1 MADLADTIRTI
12 PLFSGLSREDIAKVL
27 GRLEEKFFAAGTTVL
42 SQGDQGDSFYL
53 IQSGAVQ
60 VVLEGGGGRREI
72 IAVLGPQEGFGE
84 MALLSGEPRSATI
97 IAVKDT
103 TVWRLSREAWNELI
117 ERYPTWLL
125 HFCATLSK
133 RLAHVEHQYSQGRDA
148 FNSLAEEFYSTRIP
162 DQQQFSRRASLLATI
177 DPQTAD
183 QLLQTEGAR
192 RFVADLEKSDFPLI
206 RSLEANRY
214 ELHVFFRDFLREKL
228 LKVEGRETEQQLH
241 SQIAAQYKALGDW
254 QQAIHHSLEAQEWR
268 KAAELL
274 KEHQEELLNGC
285 SPFVKNAV
293 ERFPP
298 DHFFIEPHLVHI
310 KARAL
315 AHLGDLAEAVRIYKE
330 VLSQR
335 GRGTL
340 IADAVARYQSMADTL
355 VQKREYAQALTCLRS
370 ALHLVEQET
379 GTMAGDMTELYRD
392 KVTQASS
399 FSGSVNF
406 WYRVSGTKSGTL
418 PIWSNLT
425 WLFSRSYQESSVSKW
440 IGGILGLAVWGYLWF
455 WTPDIGLDSNATK
468 LLGLLC
474 LTLIYWVFW
483 VFPDYGVA
491 LIFAL
496 GLILTKLANPEVVLG
511 GFASTTWFMT
521 LGVLGLGAAI
531 TSSGLFYRLSLQLV
545 RFFPLNYYWQIIA
558 LGLMGIVVMALIPQ
572 QSARTAIISQ
582 MLVNLSESLGYKNPS
597 KASTG
602 LFVASFLGLG
612 QLGFL
617 FLTGSTTSL
626 IAWGL
631 LPADVREQFTW
642 GYWFLAALPPTLVVV
657 VIVLA
662 STMVLYR
669 PESKAQVSYKMV
681 QNQLGVL
688 GALSQKEWITLGV
701 LCFTVAG
708 WLTISY
714 HGIDGAWIALISL
727 CVLINTG
734 VLGWGM
740 LKRGIDWELLIY
752 MGVTLSIPILLTQAR
767 IDEWMVGL
775 ASPVILPLLNYPALS
790 FVAITL
796 IAYAVKLVFTSFLTV
811 VTLTVALLPL
821 SVDMNMSPWIMAM
834 IILVA
839 SEVWFFVF
847 QIDWHTLAYSTTEG
861 KGFSY
866 PLMYR
871 INPIYAIAYIVA
883 LIVAIPYWRY
893 LGLIG

>member
-1 MADLADTIRTI
+1 MADLADTIRAN
-12 PLFSGLSREDIAKVL
+12 PLFSGLSREDIAKIL
-27 GRLEEKFFAAGTTVL
+27 GRLEERFFSAGTTIL
-42 SQGDQGDSFYL
+42 SQGDQGDSFYF

-60 VVLEGGGGRREI
+60 VVLEGAGGRRES
-72 IAVLGPQEGFGE
+72 IAVLGPQESFGE

-103 TVWRLSREAWNELI
+103 TVWRLTREAWTELI
-117 ERYPTWLL
+117 EKYPTWLL
-125 HFCATLSK
+125 HYAATLSK

-148 FNSLAEEFYSTRIP
+148 FNSLAEEFYSARSP
-162 DQQQFSRRASLLATI
+162 EQQQFSRRASLLTSI

-183 QLLQTEGAR
+183 HLLKTAGAG
-192 RFVADLEKSDFPLI
+192 RFVADLEKSEFPLI
-206 RSLEANRY
+206 RSLQGNRY
-214 ELHVFFRDFLREKL
+214 ELHAFFRDFLREKL
-228 LKVEGRETEQQLH
+228 LKAEGSETEQQLH
-241 SQIAAQYKALGDW
+241 AQIAAQYEALADW
-254 QQAIHHSLEAQEWR
+254 QQAIHHSLEAQLWS

-274 KEHQEELLNGC
+274 IKHQEELLNGS

-293 ERFPP
+293 ERLPP
-298 DHFFIEPHLVHI
+298 DHFFAEPHLAHI

-315 AHLGDLAEAVRIYKE
+315 AHLGDLGGAVRTYKE
-330 VLSQR
+330 VLSQKAP
-335 GRGTL
+335 GTL
-340 IADAVARYQSMADTL
+340 VAEAVARYQSMADTL
-355 VQKREYAQALTCLRS
+355 VQKREYTQALTCLRS
-370 ALHLVEQET
+370 ALNLVEQET
-379 GTMAGDMTELYRD
+379 ETMVGNRTELYRD
-392 KVTQASS
+392 KIAQPPSFVSAHSPAGRLWSS
-399 FSGSVNF
+399 L
-406 WYRVSGTKSGTL
+406 VSGL
-418 PIWSNLT
+418 
-425 WLFSRSYQESSVSKW
+425 SRSYQDSSVNRW
-440 IGGILGLAVWGYLWF
+440 LGGVLGLAVWGYLWF
-455 WTPDIGLDSNATK
+455 WTPDIGLDAGATK
-468 LLGLLC
+468 LLGLLS

-496 GLILTKLANPEVVLG
+496 GLILTQLGKAEVVLG

-558 LGLMGIVVMALIPQ
+558 LGFMGIVVMALIPQ

-642 GYWFLAALPPTLVVV
+642 GYWFLAALPPTLVVA
-657 VIVLA
+657 VIILA
-662 STMVLYR
+662 STMFLYR

-681 QNQLGVL
+681 QNQLDVL
-688 GALSQKEWITLGV
+688 GSLSRNEWITLGV
-701 LCFTVAG
+701 LCFTVLG
-708 WLTISY
+708 WLTVSY
-714 HGIDGAWIALISL
+714 HKIDGAWISLIAL

-740 LKRGIDWELLIY
+740 LKKGIDWELLIY
-752 MGVTLSIPILLTQAR
+752 MGATLSIPILLTQAK
-767 IDEWMVGL
+767 IDEWLVGL
-775 ASPVILPLLNYPALS
+775 ASPVIVPFLNNPAIS
-790 FVAITL
+790 FIIIAL
-796 IAYAVKLVFTSFLTV
+796 IAYSVKLVFTSFLTV

-821 SVDMNMSPWIMAM
+821 SVDLGISPWIMAT
-834 IILVA
+834 IILMG
-839 SEVWFFVF
+839 SEVWFFTF
-847 QIDWHTLAYSTTEG
+847 QVDWHTLAYSTTEG

-866 PLMYR
+866 PLMSR
-871 INPIYAIAYIVA
+871 INFFYALAYLVA
-883 LIVAIPYWRY
+883 LIAAIPYWRY
-893 LGLIG
+893 LGLMG

>member
-1 MADLADTIRTI
+1 MADLADTIRAN
-12 PLFSGLSREDIAKVL
+12 PLFSGLSREDIAKIL
-27 GRLEEKFFAAGTTVL
+27 GKLEERFFNAGTTII
-42 SQGDQGDSFYL
+42 SQGDQGDSFYF

-60 VVLEGGGGRREI
+60 VVLESGGGRRES
-72 IAVLGPQEGFGE
+72 IAVLGPQESFGE
-84 MALLSGEPRSATI
+84 MALFSGEPRSATI
-97 IAVKDT
+97 ITVKDT
-103 TVWRLSREAWNELI
+103 TVWRLTREAWNDLI
-117 ERYPTWLL
+117 EKYPTWLL

-148 FNSLAEEFYSTRIP
+148 FNSLAEEFYSSRSP
-162 DQQQFSRRASLLATI
+162 EQQQFSRRASLLTTL

-183 QLLQTEGAR
+183 QLLQTEEAR
-192 RFVADLEKSDFPLI
+192 RFVGDLEKSDFPLI
-206 RSLEANRY
+206 RSLEGNRY
-214 ELHVFFRDFLREKL
+214 ELHAFFRDFLREKL

-241 SQIAAQYKALGDW
+241 TQIGAQYEALGDW
-254 QQAIHHSLEAQEWR
+254 QQAIHHSLEAQDWPR
-268 KAAELL
+268 AARLL
-274 KEHQEELLNGC
+274 IEHQEELLNGS
-285 SPFVKNAV
+285 SPFLKNAV
-293 ERFPP
+293 ERIPP
-298 DHFFIEPHLVHI
+298 DHFFAEPHLAHI

-315 AHLGDLAEAVRIYKE
+315 AHLGDLGGAVRIYKE

-335 GRGTL
+335 SPGTL
-340 IADAVARYQSMADTL
+340 IAEAVARYQSMADTL

-379 GTMAGDMTELYRD
+379 GPMGDMTELYRD
-392 KVTQASS
+392 KVPQASPFPS
-399 FSGSVNF
+399 TISGKGS
-406 WYRVSGTKSGTL
+406 
-418 PIWSNLT
+418 IWSSLT
-425 WLFSRSYQESSVSKW
+425 SLFSRSYRDSSVSKW
-440 IGGILGLAVWGYLWF
+440 VGGVLGLGVWSYLWF
-455 WTPDIGLDSNATK
+455 WTPDIGLEPGATK
-468 LLGLLC
+468 LLGLLS

-496 GLILTKLANPEVVLG
+496 GLILTRLGRPEVVLG

-545 RFFPLNYYWQIIA
+545 RFFPLNYYWQIVA
-558 LGLMGIVVMALIPQ
+558 LGFMGMVVMALIPQ

-631 LPADVREQFTW
+631 LPPDVREQFTW

-657 VIVLA
+657 AIILC
-662 STMVLYR
+662 STMFLYR
-669 PESKAQVSYKMV
+669 PESKPQVSYKMV
-681 QNQLGVL
+681 QNQLEVL
-688 GALSQKEWITLGV
+688 GSLSQKEWITLGV
-701 LCFTVAG
+701 LCFTVVG
-708 WLTISY
+708 WLTVSY
-714 HGIDGAWIALISL
+714 HGIDGAWISLISL

-740 LKRGIDWELLIY
+740 LKKGIDWELLIY
-752 MGVTLSIPILLTQAR
+752 MGATLSIPILLTQAK
-767 IDEWMVGL
+767 IDEWLVSL
-775 ASPVILPLLNYPALS
+775 ASPVILPFLDRPALS
-790 FVAITL
+790 FVIIAL

-821 SVDMNMSPWIMAM
+821 SVDLGISPWIMAM
-834 IILVA
+834 IILVG
-839 SEVWFFVF
+839 SEVWFFTF
-847 QIDWHTLAYSTTEG
+847 QVDWHTLAYSTTEG

-871 INPIYAIAYIVA
+871 INPFYALAYIVA
-883 LIVAIPYWRY
+883 LVAAIPYWRY
-893 LGLIG
+893 LGLMG

>member
-1 MADLADTIRTI
+1 MADLADTIRAF
-12 PLFSGLSREDIAKVL
+12 PLFSGLSREDIAKIL
-27 GRLEEKFFAAGTTVL
+27 GRLEEKYFNAGTTVF
-42 SQGDQGDSFYL
+42 SQGDQGDSFYF
-53 IQSGAVQ
+53 IQSGTVQ
-60 VVLEGGGGRREI
+60 VVLESGGGRRES
-72 IAVLGPQEGFGE
+72 IAVLGPQDWFGE

-97 IAVKDT
+97 VAVKDT

-117 ERYPTWLL
+117 EKYPTWLL

-133 RLAHVEHQYSQGRDA
+133 RLAHVEQQYSQGRDA
-148 FNSLAEEFYSTRIP
+148 FNSLAEEFYSSRSP
-162 DQQQFSRRASLLATI
+162 NQQQFSRRASLLATI

-183 QLLQTEGAR
+183 QLLQTEGTR
-192 RFVADLEKSDFPLI
+192 IFVSDLEKSDFPLI

-214 ELHVFFRDFLREKL
+214 ELHGFFRDFLREKL
-228 LKVEGRETEQQLH
+228 LKIEGRETEQQLH
-241 SQIAAQYKALGDW
+241 AQIAAQYKALGDW

-268 KAAELL
+268 KATELL
-274 KEHQEELLNGC
+274 MEHQEELLNGS

-298 DHFFIEPHLVHI
+298 DHFFAEPHLVHI

-330 VLSQR
+330 ALSQK

-340 IADAVARYQSMADTL
+340 IADAVARYQSMADNL

-370 ALHLVEQET
+370 ALNLVEQEA

-392 KVTQASS
+392 KVAQASS
-399 FSGSVNF
+399 FSGTINF
-406 WYRVSGTKSGTL
+406 WYNVSSTKSGTL
-418 PIWSNLT
+418 PIWSNLAS
-425 WLFSRSYQESSVSKW
+425 LLSRSYKQPSVSRW
-440 IGGILGLAVWGYLWF
+440 VGGVLGLAVWSYLWF
-455 WTPDIGLDSNATK
+455 WTPDIGLDPGATK
-468 LLGLLC
+468 VLGLLC

-496 GLILTKLANPEVVLG
+496 GLILTHLASPEVVLG

-545 RFFPLNYYWQIIA
+545 RFFPLNYYWQIVA

-657 VIVLA
+657 IIVLA
-662 STMVLYR
+662 STMFLYR
-669 PESKAQVSYKMV
+669 PESQAQVSYKMV

-688 GALSQKEWITLGV
+688 GSLSQKEWITLGV
-701 LCFTVAG
+701 LCFTVTG

-740 LKRGIDWELLIY
+740 LKRGIDWELLLY
-752 MGVTLSIPILLTQAR
+752 MGVTLSIPILLTQAK
-767 IDEWMVGL
+767 IDEWLVGL
-775 ASPVILPLLNYPALS
+775 ASPVILPLLDHPALS
-790 FVAITL
+790 FIAITL

-821 SVDMNMSPWIMAM
+821 SVDMGISPWIMTM

-839 SEVWFFVF
+839 SEIWFFIF
-847 QIDWHTLAYSTTEG
+847 QVDWHTLAYSTTEG

-893 LGLIG
+893 LGLMG

>member
-12 PLFSGLSREDIAKVL
+12 PLFSGLPREDIAKIL
-27 GRLEEKFFAAGTTVL
+27 GRLEEKVFPAGTTVI

-60 VVLEGGGGRREI
+60 VVLESGGGRRES

-97 IAVKDT
+97 ITIKDT
-103 TVWRLSREAWNELI
+103 TLWRLSREAWNELI
-117 ERYPTWLL
+117 EKYPTWLL

-133 RLAHVEHQYSQGRDA
+133 RLAHVEQQYSQGRDA
-148 FNSLAEEFYSTRIP
+148 FNALAEEFYSSRSP
-162 DQQQFSRRASLLATI
+162 EQQQFSRRASLLTTI
-177 DPQTAD
+177 DPHTAD
-183 QLLQTEGAR
+183 QLLLTEGAG
-192 RFVADLEKSDFPLI
+192 RFVADLEKSQFPLI
-206 RSLEANRY
+206 RSLELNRY
-214 ELHVFFRDFLREKL
+214 ELHAFFRDFLREKL
-228 LKVEGRETEQQLH
+228 LKVEGRETKQQLH
-241 SQIAAQYKALGDW
+241 AQIAARYEALNDW
-254 QQAIHHSLEAQEWR
+254 QQAIHHSLEGQEWPR
-268 KAAELL
+268 AAELL
-274 KEHQEELLNGC
+274 IKHQEELLNGF

-293 ERFPP
+293 ERIPP
-298 DHFFIEPHLVHI
+298 DHFFAEPHLAHI
-310 KARAL
+310 KAKAL
-315 AHLGDLAEAVRIYKE
+315 AYLGDLEGAVRTYKE

-335 GRGTL
+335 SAGTL
-340 IADAVARYQSMADTL
+340 IAEAVARYQTMADSL
-355 VQKREYAQALTCLRS
+355 AQKKEYAQALTCLRS
-370 ALHLVEQET
+370 ALNLVEQET
-379 GTMAGDMTELYRD
+379 GTMAGDMIELYRE
-392 KVTQASS
+392 KVAQASVS
-399 FSGSVNF
+399 SRMSGTGSV
-406 WYRVSGTKSGTL
+406 
-418 PIWSNLT
+418 WSNLAS
-425 WLFSRSYQESSVSKW
+425 LFSRSHRDSSASRWV
-440 IGGILGLAVWGYLWF
+440 GGVLGLAVWSYLWF
-455 WTPDIGLDSNATK
+455 WTPDIGLEPGATK
-468 LLGLLC
+468 LLGLLS
-474 LTLIYWVFW
+474 LTLIYWIFW

-496 GLILTKLANPEVVLG
+496 GLILTRLASPEVVLG

-531 TSSGLFYRLSLQLV
+531 TSCGLFYRLSLQLV

-597 KASTG
+597 RASTG

-631 LPADVREQFTW
+631 LPLDVREQFTW

-657 VIVLA
+657 IIVLA
-662 STMVLYR
+662 STLFLYR

-681 QNQLGVL
+681 QNQLEVL
-688 GALSQKEWITLGV
+688 GSLSQKEWITLGV

-740 LKRGIDWELLIY
+740 LKKGIDWELLIY
-752 MGVTLSIPILLTQAR
+752 MGVTLSIPMLLTQAK
-767 IDEWMVGL
+767 IDEWLVGL
-775 ASPVILPLLNYPALS
+775 ASPVILPLLDRPALS
-790 FVAITL
+790 FIAIAL
-796 IAYAVKLVFTSFLTV
+796 IAYAVKLFFTSFLTV

-821 SVDMNMSPWIMAM
+821 SIDMGISPWIMAM
-834 IILVA
+834 IILMG
-839 SEVWFFVF
+839 SELWFFKF
-847 QIDWHTLAYSTTEG
+847 QVDWHTLAYSTTEG

-866 PLMYR
+866 PLMAR
-871 INPIYAIAYIVA
+871 INPVYALAYIVA
-883 LIVAIPYWRY
+883 LIAAIPYWRY
-893 LGLIG
+893 LGLMG

>member
-1 MADLADTIRTI
+1 MADLADTIRAY
-12 PLFSGLSREDIAKVL
+12 PLFSGLSREDIAKIL
-27 GRLEEKFFAAGTTVL
+27 GKLEERFFSAGTTIF
-42 SQGDQGDSFYL
+42 SQGDKGDSFYF

-60 VVLEGGGGRREI
+60 VVLEGVGGRKESL
-72 IAVLGPQEGFGE
+72 AVLGPQDWFGE

-97 IAVKDT
+97 IAIKDT

-117 ERYPTWLL
+117 EKYPTWLL

-133 RLAHVEHQYSQGRDA
+133 RLARVEHQYSQGRDA
-148 FNSLAEEFYSTRIP
+148 FNSLAEEFYSSRSAE
-162 DQQQFSRRASLLATI
+162 QQQFSRRASLLNTI

-183 QLLQTEGAR
+183 LLLQTEGAG
-192 RFVADLEKSDFPLI
+192 RFVADLEKSEFPLI
-206 RSLEANRY
+206 RSLQGNRY
-214 ELHVFFRDFLREKL
+214 ELHAFFKDFLREKL
-228 LKVEGRETEQQLH
+228 LKVEGSETEQQLH
-241 SQIAAQYKALGDW
+241 AKIAAQYEALGDW
-254 QQAIHHSLEAQEWR
+254 QQAIHHSLEAQQWPR
-268 KAAELL
+268 AAELL
-274 KEHQEELLNGC
+274 IKHREELLNGS

-293 ERFPP
+293 ERIPP
-298 DHFFIEPHLVHI
+298 DHFFAEPHLAHI

-315 AHLGDLAEAVRIYKE
+315 AYLGDLGGAVRTYKE

-335 GRGTL
+335 AAGTL
-340 IADAVARYQSMADTL
+340 VAEAVARYQSMANTL
-355 VQKREYAQALTCLRS
+355 VQKREYTQALTCLRS
-370 ALHLVEQET
+370 ALNLVEQET
-379 GTMAGDMTELYRD
+379 ETMVGNRMELYRD
-392 KVTQASS
+392 KMAQPPSFASAHS
-399 FSGSVNF
+399 PTGRF
-406 WYRVSGTKSGTL
+406 
-418 PIWSNLT
+418 WSNLVSG
-425 WLFSRSYQESSVSKW
+425 LSRSYKDSSVSRW
-440 IGGILGLAVWGYLWF
+440 VGGVLGLVVWGYLWF
-455 WTPDIGLDSNATK
+455 STPDIGLDPGATK
-468 LLGLLC
+468 LLGLLS

-496 GLILTKLANPEVVLG
+496 GLILTQLGKAEVVLG

-558 LGLMGIVVMALIPQ
+558 LGFMGIVVMALIPQ

-602 LFVASFLGLG
+602 LFVGSFLGLG

-662 STMVLYR
+662 STMFLYR

-681 QNQLGVL
+681 QNQLDVL
-688 GALSQKEWITLGV
+688 GPLSRNEWVTLGV
-701 LCFTVAG
+701 LCFTVLG
-708 WLTISY
+708 WLTVSY
-714 HGIDGAWIALISL
+714 HGIDGAWISLISL

-740 LKRGIDWELLIY
+740 LKKGIDWELLIY
-752 MGVTLSIPILLTQAR
+752 MGATLSIPILLTQAK
-767 IDEWMVGL
+767 IDEWLVGL
-775 ASPVILPLLNYPALS
+775 ASPVIVPFLDNPALS
-790 FVAITL
+790 FIIIAL
-796 IAYAVKLVFTSFLTV
+796 IAYSVKLVFTSFLTV

-821 SVDMNMSPWIMAM
+821 SVDMGISPWIMAM
-834 IILVA
+834 IILMG
-839 SEVWFFVF
+839 SEVWFFTF
-847 QIDWHTLAYSTTEG
+847 QVDWHTLAYSTTEG

-866 PLMYR
+866 PLMSR
-871 INPIYAIAYIVA
+871 INFFYALAYLIA
-883 LIVAIPYWRY
+883 LIAAIPYWRY
-893 LGLIG
+893 LGLMG

>member
-1 MADLADTIRTI
+1 MADLADTIRNN
-12 PLFSGLSREDIAKVL
+12 PLFSGLSREDIAKIL
-27 GRLEEKFFAAGTTVL
+27 GRLEERSFHAGTTIV
-42 SQGDQGDSFYL
+42 SQGDQGDSFYI

-60 VVLEGGGGRREI
+60 VVLESGGGRKES

-97 IAVKDT
+97 IAVKDS

-117 ERYPTWLL
+117 EKYPTWLL

-133 RLAHVEHQYSQGRDA
+133 RLARVEQQYSQGRDA
-148 FNSLAEEFYSTRIP
+148 FNSLAEEFYSSRSAE
-162 DQQQFSRRASLLATI
+162 QQQFSRRTSLLTTI

-192 RFVADLEKSDFPLI
+192 RFVADLENSDFPLI
-206 RSLEANRY
+206 RALESNRY
-214 ELHVFFRDFLREKL
+214 ELHTFFRDFLKEKL
-228 LKVEGRETEQQLH
+228 LQVEGRETEQQLH
-241 SQIAAQYKALGDW
+241 AQIATQYEALGEW
-254 QQAIHHSLEAQEWR
+254 QQAIHHSLEGQEWPR
-268 KAAELL
+268 ATQLL
-274 KEHQEELLNGC
+274 IKYQEELLNGS

-293 ERFPP
+293 EAIPP
-298 DHFFIEPHLVHI
+298 DHFFAEPHLAHI

-315 AHLGDLAEAVRIYKE
+315 AHLGDLGGAIRVYKE
-330 VLSQR
+330 VLSR
-335 GRGTL
+335 RDAGTP
-340 IADAVARYQSMADTL
+340 IADAVARYRSMADNL
-355 VQKREYAQALTCLRS
+355 VQRGEYAQALTLLRG
-370 ALHLVEQET
+370 ALNLVEQET
-379 GTMAGDMTELYRD
+379 GTMAGDMTEIHRD
-392 KVTQASS
+392 KAAQASP
-399 FSGSVNF
+399 FPGAM
-406 WYRVSGTKSGTL
+406 SGTGS
-418 PIWSNLT
+418 IWSNLASR
-425 WLFSRSYQESSVSKW
+425 FSRSYKDSSVSRW
-440 IGGILGLAVWGYLWF
+440 VGGVLGLAVWSYLWF
-455 WTPDIGLDSNATK
+455 WTPDIGLEPGATK
-468 LLGLLC
+468 LLGLLS

-496 GLILTKLANPEVVLG
+496 GLILTRLANPEVVLG

-545 RFFPLNYYWQIIA
+545 RFFPLNYYWQIVA

-642 GYWFLAALPPTLVVV
+642 GYWFLAALPPTLVVA

-662 STMVLYR
+662 STLFLYR

-681 QNQLGVL
+681 QNQLEVL
-688 GALSQKEWITLGV
+688 GSLSQKEWITLGV
-701 LCFTVAG
+701 LCFTVGG

-714 HGIDGAWIALISL
+714 HGIDGAWIALIAL

-740 LKRGIDWELLIY
+740 LKKGIDWELLIY
-752 MGVTLSIPILLTQAR
+752 MGATLSIPILLTQAK
-767 IDEWMVGL
+767 IDEWLVGL
-775 ASPVILPLLNYPALS
+775 ASPVILPLLDRPALS
-790 FVAITL
+790 FVVIAL

-821 SVDMNMSPWIMAM
+821 SIDMGISPWIMAM
-834 IILVA
+834 IILVG
-839 SEVWFFVF
+839 SEVWFFTF
-847 QIDWHTLAYSTTEG
+847 QVDWHTLAYSTTEG

-866 PLMYR
+866 PLMSR
-871 INPIYAIAYIVA
+871 INFFYALAYLVA
-883 LIVAIPYWRY
+883 LIAAIPYWRY
-893 LGLIG
+893 LGLMG

>member
-27 GRLEEKFFAAGTTVL
+27 GKLEEKVFNAGTTIV
-42 SQGDQGDSFYL
+42 SQGDQGDSFYI

-60 VVLEGGGGRREI
+60 VVLEGGGGRRES
-72 IAVLGPQEGFGE
+72 IAVLGPQDSFGE

-97 IAVKDT
+97 ITVKDT
-103 TVWRLSREAWNELI
+103 TVWRLPREAWNELI
-117 ERYPTWLL
+117 EKYPTWLL

-133 RLAHVEHQYSQGRDA
+133 RLSHVEQQYSQGRDA
-148 FNSLAEEFYSTRIP
+148 FNSLAEEFYGSRSP
-162 DQQQFSRRASLLATI
+162 EQQQFSRRASLLTTI
-177 DPQTAD
+177 DPHTAD
-183 QLLQTEGAR
+183 RLLQTEGAA
-192 RFVADLEKSDFPLI
+192 RFVADLEQSEFPLI
-206 RSLEANRY
+206 RSLETNRY
-214 ELHVFFRDFLREKL
+214 ELHAFFRDFLREKL
-228 LKVEGRETEQQLH
+228 LQVEGRETEQQLH
-241 SQIAAQYKALGDW
+241 AQIAAQYEALGDW
-254 QQAIHHSLEAQEWR
+254 KQTIHHSLEAQKWSR
-268 KAAELL
+268 AAQLL
-274 KEHQEELLNGC
+274 IKHQEELLNGS

-293 ERFPP
+293 ERIPP
-298 DHFFIEPHLVHI
+298 DQFFAEPHLTHI
-310 KARAL
+310 RASAL
-315 AHLGDLAEAVRIYKE
+315 AHLGDMGGAVRVYKE
-330 VLSQR
+330 ALSQR
-335 GRGTL
+335 GAGTL
-340 IADAVARYQSMADTL
+340 IAEAVARYQSMADTL
-355 VQKREYAQALTCLRS
+355 VEKREYAQALTFLRS
-370 ALHLVEQET
+370 ALTLVEQDT
-379 GTMAGDMTELYRD
+379 GTMAGDRTELYRD
-392 KVTQASS
+392 RAKATQASS
-399 FSGSVNF
+399 FPSTISG
-406 WYRVSGTKSGTL
+406 RAPL
-418 PIWSNLT
+418 WSNIT
-425 WLFSRSYQESSVSKW
+425 SIVSRSYKNSPVSRW
-440 IGGILGLAVWGYLWF
+440 AGGVLGLAVWSYLWF
-455 WTPDIGLDSNATK
+455 WTPDIGLEPGATK
-468 LLGLLC
+468 LLGLLS

-496 GLILTKLANPEVVLG
+496 GLILSRLGTPEVVLG

-531 TSSGLFYRLSLQLV
+531 TGSGLFYRLSLQLV

-597 KASTG
+597 RASTG
-602 LFVASFLGLG
+602 LFAASFLGLG

-657 VIVLA
+657 IIILTG
-662 STMVLYR
+662 TMFLYR
-669 PESKAQVSYKMV
+669 PESKPQVSYKMV
-681 QNQLGVL
+681 QNQLDVL
-688 GALSQKEWITLGV
+688 GSLSRNEWITLGV
-701 LCFTVAG
+701 LCFTVVG

-734 VLGWGM
+734 ILGWGM
-740 LKRGIDWELLIY
+740 LKKGIDWELLIY
-752 MGVTLSIPILLTQAR
+752 MGATLSIPILLSQAK
-767 IDEWMVGL
+767 IDEWLVGL
-775 ASPVILPLLNYPALS
+775 ASPVILPFLDRPVLS
-790 FVAITL
+790 FIAIAL

-821 SVDMNMSPWIMAM
+821 SIDMGISPWIMAM
-834 IILVA
+834 IILMA
-839 SEVWFFVF
+839 SEVWFFTF
-847 QIDWHTLAYSTTEG
+847 QVDWHTLAYSTTEG

-866 PLMYR
+866 PLMSR
-871 INPIYAIAYIVA
+871 INYFYALAYLVA

-893 LGLIG
+893 LGLMG

>member
-1 MADLADTIRTI
+1 MADLADTIRAN
-12 PLFSGLSREDIAKVL
+12 PLFSGLSREDIAKIL
-27 GRLEEKFFAAGTTVL
+27 GRLEERFFSAGTTII

-60 VVLEGGGGRREI
+60 VVLEGGGGRRES

-97 IAVKDT
+97 ITVKDT
-103 TVWRLSREAWNELI
+103 TVWRLTREAWNELI
-117 ERYPTWLL
+117 EKYPTWLL
-125 HFCATLSK
+125 HYAATLSK
-133 RLAHVEHQYSQGRDA
+133 RLAHVEQQYSQGRDA
-148 FNSLAEEFYSTRIP
+148 FNSLAEEFYSSRSP
-162 DQQQFSRRASLLATI
+162 EHQQFSRRASLLTTI

-183 QLLQTEGAR
+183 QLLQTEEAG
-192 RFVADLEKSDFPLI
+192 RFVADLEKSEFPLI
-206 RSLEANRY
+206 RSLEGNRY
-214 ELHVFFRDFLREKL
+214 ELHAFFRDFLREKL
-228 LKVEGRETEQQLH
+228 LKVEGRETEKQLH
-241 SQIAAQYKALGDW
+241 TQIAAQYEALGDW
-254 QQAIHHSLEAQEWR
+254 QQTIHHSLEAQEWL
-268 KAAELL
+268 KAAQLL
-274 KEHQEELLNGC
+274 IEHQEELLNGS

-293 ERFPP
+293 ERIPP
-298 DHFFIEPHLVHI
+298 DHFFAEPHLAHI

-315 AHLGDLAEAVRIYKE
+315 AHLGDLGGAVRIYKE

-335 GRGTL
+335 SPGTL

-370 ALHLVEQET
+370 ALNLVEQES
-379 GTMAGDMTELYRD
+379 GTMGDMTELYRD
-392 KVTQASS
+392 KVAQASP
-399 FSGSVNF
+399 FSSTM
-406 WYRVSGTKSGTL
+406 SGTGS
-418 PIWSNLT
+418 IWSNLAS
-425 WLFSRSYQESSVSKW
+425 LFSRSYKDSSLSRWV
-440 IGGILGLAVWGYLWF
+440 GGVLGLAVWSYLWF
-455 WTPDIGLDSNATK
+455 WTPDIGLDPGATK
-468 LLGLLC
+468 LLGLLS

-496 GLILTKLANPEVVLG
+496 GLILTRLGRPEVVLG

-521 LGVLGLGAAI
+521 LGVLALGAAI

-545 RFFPLNYYWQIIA
+545 RFFPLNYYWQIVA

-642 GYWFLAALPPTLVVV
+642 GYWFLAALPPTVVV
-657 VIVLA
+657 VIIVLA
-662 STMVLYR
+662 STMFLYR
-669 PESKAQVSYKMV
+669 PESKPQVSYKMV
-681 QNQLGVL
+681 QNQLEVL
-688 GALSQKEWITLGV
+688 GSLSQKEWITLGV
-701 LCFTVAG
+701 LCFTVGG

-714 HGIDGAWIALISL
+714 HGIDGAWISLIAL

-752 MGVTLSIPILLTQAR
+752 MGATLSIPILLSQAK
-767 IDEWMVGL
+767 IDEWLVGL
-775 ASPVILPLLNYPALS
+775 ASPVILPLLDHPALS
-790 FVAITL
+790 FIAIAL

-821 SVDMNMSPWIMAM
+821 SIDMGISPWIMAM
-834 IILVA
+834 IILVG
-839 SEVWFFVF
+839 SEVWFFTF
-847 QIDWHTLAYSTTEG
+847 QVDWHTLAYSTTEG

-866 PLMYR
+866 PLMSR
-871 INPIYAIAYIVA
+871 INFFYALAYIVA
-883 LIVAIPYWRY
+883 LIAAIPYWRY
-893 LGLIG
+893 LGLMG

>member
-1 MADLADTIRTI
+1 MADLADTIRAN
-12 PLFSGLSREDIAKVL
+12 PLFSGLSREDIAKIL
-27 GRLEEKFFAAGTTVL
+27 GKLEERFFNAGTTII
-42 SQGDQGDSFYL
+42 SQGDQGDSFYF

-60 VVLEGGGGRREI
+60 VVLESGGGRRES
-72 IAVLGPQEGFGE
+72 IAVLGPQESFGE
-84 MALLSGEPRSATI
+84 MALFSGEPRSATI
-97 IAVKDT
+97 ITVKDT
-103 TVWRLSREAWNELI
+103 TVWRLTREAWNDLI
-117 ERYPTWLL
+117 EKYPTWLL

-148 FNSLAEEFYSTRIP
+148 FNSLAEEFYSSRSP
-162 DQQQFSRRASLLATI
+162 EQQQFSRRVSLLTTL

-183 QLLQTEGAR
+183 QLLQTEEAR
-192 RFVADLEKSDFPLI
+192 RFVGDLEKSDFPLI
-206 RSLEANRY
+206 RSLEGNRY
-214 ELHVFFRDFLREKL
+214 ELHAFFRDFLREKL

-241 SQIAAQYKALGDW
+241 TQIGAQYEALGDW
-254 QQAIHHSLEAQEWR
+254 QQAIHHSLEAQDWPR
-268 KAAELL
+268 AARLL
-274 KEHQEELLNGC
+274 IEHQEELLNGS
-285 SPFVKNAV
+285 SPFLKNAV
-293 ERFPP
+293 ERIPP
-298 DHFFIEPHLVHI
+298 DHFFAEPHLAHI

-315 AHLGDLAEAVRIYKE
+315 AHLGDLGGAVRIYKE

-335 GRGTL
+335 SPGTL
-340 IADAVARYQSMADTL
+340 IAEAVARYQSMADTL

-379 GTMAGDMTELYRD
+379 GPMGDMTELYRD
-392 KVTQASS
+392 KVPQASPFPS
-399 FSGSVNF
+399 TISGKGS
-406 WYRVSGTKSGTL
+406 
-418 PIWSNLT
+418 IWSSLAS
-425 WLFSRSYQESSVSKW
+425 LFSRSYRDSSVSKW
-440 IGGILGLAVWGYLWF
+440 VGGVLGLGVWSYLWF
-455 WTPDIGLDSNATK
+455 WTPDIGLEPGATK
-468 LLGLLC
+468 LLGLLS

-496 GLILTKLANPEVVLG
+496 GLILTRLGRPEVVLG

-545 RFFPLNYYWQIIA
+545 RFFPLNYYWQIVA
-558 LGLMGIVVMALIPQ
+558 LGFMGMVVMALIPQ

-631 LPADVREQFTW
+631 LPPDVREQFTW

-657 VIVLA
+657 AIILC
-662 STMVLYR
+662 STMFLYR
-669 PESKAQVSYKMV
+669 PESKPQVSYKMV
-681 QNQLGVL
+681 QNQLEVL
-688 GALSQKEWITLGV
+688 GSLSQKEWITLGV
-701 LCFTVAG
+701 LCFTVVG
-708 WLTISY
+708 WLTVSY
-714 HGIDGAWIALISL
+714 HGIDGAWISLISL

-740 LKRGIDWELLIY
+740 LKKGIDWELLIY
-752 MGVTLSIPILLTQAR
+752 MGATLSIPILLTQAK
-767 IDEWMVGL
+767 IDEWLVSL
-775 ASPVILPLLNYPALS
+775 ASPVILPFLDRPALS
-790 FVAITL
+790 FVIIAL

-821 SVDMNMSPWIMAM
+821 SVDLGISPWIMAM
-834 IILVA
+834 IILVG
-839 SEVWFFVF
+839 SEVWFFTF
-847 QIDWHTLAYSTTEG
+847 QVDWHTLAYSTTEG

-871 INPIYAIAYIVA
+871 INPFYALAYIVA
-883 LIVAIPYWRY
+883 LIAAIPYWRY
-893 LGLIG
+893 LGLMG

>member
-1 MADLADTIRTI
+1 MADLADTIRAN
-12 PLFSGLSREDIAKVL
+12 PLFSGLSREDIAKIL
-27 GRLEEKFFAAGTTVL
+27 GKLEERFFNAGTTII
-42 SQGDQGDSFYL
+42 SQGDQGDSFYF

-60 VVLEGGGGRREI
+60 VVLESGGGRRES
-72 IAVLGPQEGFGE
+72 IAVLGPQESFGE
-84 MALLSGEPRSATI
+84 MALFSGEPRSATI
-97 IAVKDT
+97 ITVKDT
-103 TVWRLSREAWNELI
+103 TVWRLTREAWNDLI
-117 ERYPTWLL
+117 EKYPTWLL

-148 FNSLAEEFYSTRIP
+148 FNSLAEEFYSSRSP
-162 DQQQFSRRASLLATI
+162 EQQQFSRRVSLLTTL

-183 QLLQTEGAR
+183 QLLQTEEAR
-192 RFVADLEKSDFPLI
+192 RFVGDLEKSDFPLI
-206 RSLEANRY
+206 RSLEGNRY
-214 ELHVFFRDFLREKL
+214 ELHAFFRDFLREKL

-241 SQIAAQYKALGDW
+241 TQIGAQYEALGDW
-254 QQAIHHSLEAQEWR
+254 QQAIHHSLEAQDWPR
-268 KAAELL
+268 AARLL
-274 KEHQEELLNGC
+274 IEHQEELLNGS
-285 SPFVKNAV
+285 SPFLKNAV
-293 ERFPP
+293 ERIPP
-298 DHFFIEPHLVHI
+298 DHFFAEPHLAHI

-315 AHLGDLAEAVRIYKE
+315 AHLGDLGGAVRIYKE

-335 GRGTL
+335 SPGTL
-340 IADAVARYQSMADTL
+340 IAEAVARYQSMADTL

-379 GTMAGDMTELYRD
+379 GPMGDMTELYRD
-392 KVTQASS
+392 KVPQASPFPS
-399 FSGSVNF
+399 TISGKGS
-406 WYRVSGTKSGTL
+406 
-418 PIWSNLT
+418 IWSSLT
-425 WLFSRSYQESSVSKW
+425 SLFSRSYRDSSVSKW
-440 IGGILGLAVWGYLWF
+440 VGGVLGLGVWSYLWF
-455 WTPDIGLDSNATK
+455 WTPDIGLDPGATK
-468 LLGLLC
+468 LLGLLS

-496 GLILTKLANPEVVLG
+496 GLILTRLGRPEVVLG

-545 RFFPLNYYWQIIA
+545 RFFPLNYYWQIVA
-558 LGLMGIVVMALIPQ
+558 LGFMGMVVMALIPQ

-631 LPADVREQFTW
+631 LPPDVREQFTW

-657 VIVLA
+657 AIILC
-662 STMVLYR
+662 STMFLYR
-669 PESKAQVSYKMV
+669 PESKPQVSYKMV
-681 QNQLGVL
+681 QNQLEVL
-688 GALSQKEWITLGV
+688 GSLSQKEWITLGV
-701 LCFTVAG
+701 LCFTVVG
-708 WLTISY
+708 WLTVSY
-714 HGIDGAWIALISL
+714 HGIDGAWISLISL

-740 LKRGIDWELLIY
+740 LKKGIDWELLIY
-752 MGVTLSIPILLTQAR
+752 MGATLSIPILLTQAKV
-767 IDEWMVGL
+767 DEWLVSL
-775 ASPVILPLLNYPALS
+775 ASPVILPFLDRPALS
-790 FVAITL
+790 FVIIAL

-821 SVDMNMSPWIMAM
+821 SVDLGISPWIMAM
-834 IILVA
+834 IILVG
-839 SEVWFFVF
+839 SEVWFFTF
-847 QIDWHTLAYSTTEG
+847 QVDWHTLAYSTTEG

-871 INPIYAIAYIVA
+871 INPFYALAYIVA
-883 LIVAIPYWRY
+883 LIAAIPYWRY
-893 LGLIG
+893 LGLMG

>member
-1 MADLADTIRTI
+1 MADLADTIRTN
-12 PLFSGLSREDIAKVL
+12 PLFSGLSREDIAKIL
-27 GRLEEKFFAAGTTVL
+27 GRLEEKFFSAGTTVV
-42 SQGDQGDSFYL
+42 SQGDKGDSFYI

-60 VVLEGGGGRREI
+60 VILESGGGRRES
-72 IAVLGPQEGFGE
+72 IAVMGPQDSFGE

-97 IAVKDT
+97 VTVKDT
-103 TVWRLSREAWNELI
+103 TVWMLSREAFNELI
-117 ERYPTWLL
+117 EKYPTWLL
-125 HFCATLSK
+125 HYCATLSK
-133 RLAHVEHQYSQGRDA
+133 RLARIEQQYSQGRDA
-148 FNSLAEEFYSTRIP
+148 FNALAEEFYSSRSP
-162 DQQQFSRRASLLATI
+162 EQQQFSRRASLLTSI

-192 RFVADLEKSDFPLI
+192 RFIAELENSEFTLM
-206 RSLEANRY
+206 RSLESNRY
-214 ELHVFFRDFLREKL
+214 ELHAFFRDFLREKL
-228 LKVEGRETEQQLH
+228 LQVEGRETEQQLH
-241 SQIAAQYKALGDW
+241 AQIAAQYEALGEW
-254 QQAIHHSLEAQEWR
+254 QQAIHHSLEGQEWQR
-268 KAAELL
+268 ATQLL
-274 KEHQEELLNGC
+274 IKHQEQLLNGS

-293 ERFPP
+293 EKIPP
-298 DHFFIEPHLVHI
+298 DHFFAEPHLAHI
-310 KARAL
+310 KARAH
-315 AHLGDLAEAVRIYKE
+315 AYLGDFEGAVRIYKE

-335 GRGTL
+335 SAGTL
-340 IADAVARYQSMADTL
+340 IAEAVARYQSMADSL
-355 VQKREYAQALTCLRS
+355 ARKGEYAQALICLRD
-370 ALHLVEQET
+370 ALTLVEQET
-379 GTMAGDMTELYRD
+379 GTLAGDMTELNRD
-392 KVTQASS
+392 KAAQASS
-399 FSGSVNF
+399 FSSTM
-406 WYRVSGTKSGTL
+406 SGAR
-418 PIWSNLT
+418 PIWSNLAS
-425 WLFSRSYQESSVSKW
+425 LFSRSHKDSSVSRW
-440 IGGILGLAVWGYLWF
+440 VGGILGLAVWSYLWF
-455 WTPDIGLDSNATK
+455 WTPDIGLDPGATK
-468 LLGLLC
+468 LLGLLS

-496 GLILTKLANPEVVLG
+496 GLILTRLANPEVVLG

-545 RFFPLNYYWQIIA
+545 RFFPLNYYWQIVA

-642 GYWFLAALPPTLVVV
+642 GYWFLAALPPTLVVA

-662 STMVLYR
+662 STMFLYR

-681 QNQLGVL
+681 QNQLEVL
-688 GALSQKEWITLGV
+688 GSLSQKEWITLGV
-701 LCFTVAG
+701 LCFTVVG

-714 HGIDGAWIALISL
+714 HGIDGAWISLIAL
-727 CVLINTG
+727 CVLINAN

-740 LKRGIDWELLIY
+740 LKKGIDWELLIY
-752 MGVTLSIPILLTQAR
+752 MGATLSIPILLTQAK
-767 IDEWMVGL
+767 IDEWLVSL
-775 ASPVILPLLNYPALS
+775 ASPVILPLLDSPALS
-790 FVAITL
+790 FITIAL

-821 SVDMNMSPWIMAM
+821 SIDMGISPWIMAM
-834 IILVA
+834 IILVG
-839 SEVWFFVF
+839 SEVWFFTF
-847 QIDWHTLAYSTTEG
+847 QVDWHTLAYSTTEG

-866 PLMYR
+866 PLMSR
-871 INPIYAIAYIVA
+871 INFFYALAYLVA
-883 LIVAIPYWRY
+883 LIAAIPYWRY
-893 LGLIG
+893 LGLMG

>member
-1 MADLADTIRTI
+1 MADLADTIKTN
-12 PLFSGLSREDIAKVL
+12 PLFSGLSREDIAKIL
-27 GRLEEKFFAAGTTVL
+27 GRLEEKFFSAGTTVV
-42 SQGDQGDSFYL
+42 SQGDKGDSFYI

-60 VVLEGGGGRREI
+60 VILESGGGRRES
-72 IAVLGPQEGFGE
+72 IAVMGPQDSFGE

-97 IAVKDT
+97 VTVKDT
-103 TVWRLSREAWNELI
+103 TVWMLSREAFNELI
-117 ERYPTWLL
+117 EKYPTWLL
-125 HFCATLSK
+125 HYCATLSK
-133 RLAHVEHQYSQGRDA
+133 RLARIEQQYSQGRDA
-148 FNSLAEEFYSTRIP
+148 FNALAEEFYSSRSP
-162 DQQQFSRRASLLATI
+162 EQQQFSRRASLLTSI

-192 RFVADLEKSDFPLI
+192 RFIAELENSEFTLM
-206 RSLEANRY
+206 RSLESNRY
-214 ELHVFFRDFLREKL
+214 ELHAFFRDFLREKL
-228 LKVEGRETEQQLH
+228 LQVEGRETEQQLH
-241 SQIAAQYKALGDW
+241 AQIAAQYEALGEW
-254 QQAIHHSLEAQEWR
+254 QQAIHHSLEGQEWQR
-268 KAAELL
+268 ATQLL
-274 KEHQEELLNGC
+274 IKHQEQLLNGS

-293 ERFPP
+293 EKIPP
-298 DHFFIEPHLVHI
+298 DHFFAEPHLAHI
-310 KARAL
+310 KARAH
-315 AHLGDLAEAVRIYKE
+315 AYLGDFEGAVRIYKE

-335 GRGTL
+335 SAGTL
-340 IADAVARYQSMADTL
+340 IAEAVARYQSMADSL
-355 VQKREYAQALTCLRS
+355 ARKGEYAQALICLRD
-370 ALHLVEQET
+370 ALTLVEQET
-379 GTMAGDMTELYRD
+379 GTLAGDMTELNRD
-392 KVTQASS
+392 KAAQASS
-399 FSGSVNF
+399 FSSTM
-406 WYRVSGTKSGTL
+406 SGAR
-418 PIWSNLT
+418 PIWSNLAS
-425 WLFSRSYQESSVSKW
+425 LFSRSHKDSSVSRW
-440 IGGILGLAVWGYLWF
+440 VGGILGLAVWSYLWF
-455 WTPDIGLDSNATK
+455 WTPDIGLDPGATK
-468 LLGLLC
+468 LLGLLS

-496 GLILTKLANPEVVLG
+496 GLILTRLANPEVVLG

-545 RFFPLNYYWQIIA
+545 RFFPLNYYWQIVA

-642 GYWFLAALPPTLVVV
+642 GYWFLAALPPTLVVA

-662 STMVLYR
+662 STMFLYR

-681 QNQLGVL
+681 QNQLEVL
-688 GALSQKEWITLGV
+688 GSLSQKEWITLGV
-701 LCFTVAG
+701 LCFTVVG

-714 HGIDGAWIALISL
+714 HGIDGAWISLIAL
-727 CVLINTG
+727 CVLINAN

-740 LKRGIDWELLIY
+740 LKKGIDWELLIY
-752 MGVTLSIPILLTQAR
+752 MGATLSIPILLTQAK
-767 IDEWMVGL
+767 IDEWLVSL
-775 ASPVILPLLNYPALS
+775 ASPVILPLLDSPALS
-790 FVAITL
+790 FITIAL

-821 SVDMNMSPWIMAM
+821 SIDMGISPWIMAM
-834 IILVA
+834 IILVG
-839 SEVWFFVF
+839 SEVWFFTF
-847 QIDWHTLAYSTTEG
+847 QVDWHTLAYSTTEG

-866 PLMYR
+866 PLMSR
-871 INPIYAIAYIVA
+871 INFFYALAYLVA
-883 LIVAIPYWRY
+883 LIAAIPYWRY
-893 LGLIG
+893 LGLMG

>member
-1 MADLADTIRTI
+1 MADLADTIRNN
-12 PLFSGLSREDIAKVL
+12 PLFSGLSREDIAKIL
-27 GRLEEKFFAAGTTVL
+27 GRLEERSFHAGTTIV
-42 SQGDQGDSFYL
+42 SQGDQGDSFYI

-60 VVLEGGGGRREI
+60 VVLESGGGRKES

-97 IAVKDT
+97 IAVKDS

-117 ERYPTWLL
+117 EKYPTWLL

-133 RLAHVEHQYSQGRDA
+133 RLARVEQQYSQGRDA
-148 FNSLAEEFYSTRIP
+148 FNSLAEEFYSSRSAE
-162 DQQQFSRRASLLATI
+162 QQQFSRRTSLLTTI

-192 RFVADLEKSDFPLI
+192 RFVADLENSDFPLI
-206 RSLEANRY
+206 RALESNRY
-214 ELHVFFRDFLREKL
+214 ELHTFFRDFLKEKL
-228 LKVEGRETEQQLH
+228 LQVEGRETEQQLH
-241 SQIAAQYKALGDW
+241 AQIATQYEALGEW
-254 QQAIHHSLEAQEWR
+254 QQAIHHSLEGQEWPR
-268 KAAELL
+268 ATQLL
-274 KEHQEELLNGC
+274 IKYQEELLNGS

-293 ERFPP
+293 EAIPP
-298 DHFFIEPHLVHI
+298 DHFFAEPHLAHI

-315 AHLGDLAEAVRIYKE
+315 AHLGDLGGAIRVYKE
-330 VLSQR
+330 VLSR
-335 GRGTL
+335 RDAGTP
-340 IADAVARYQSMADTL
+340 IADAVARYRSMADNL
-355 VQKREYAQALTCLRS
+355 VQRGEYAQALTLLRG
-370 ALHLVEQET
+370 ALNLVEQET
-379 GTMAGDMTELYRD
+379 GTMAGDMTEIHRD
-392 KVTQASS
+392 KVAQASP
-399 FSGSVNF
+399 FPGAM
-406 WYRVSGTKSGTL
+406 SGTGS
-418 PIWSNLT
+418 IWSNLASR
-425 WLFSRSYQESSVSKW
+425 FSRSYKDSSVSRW
-440 IGGILGLAVWGYLWF
+440 VGGVLGLAVWSYLWF
-455 WTPDIGLDSNATK
+455 WTPDIGLEPGATK
-468 LLGLLC
+468 LLGLLS

-496 GLILTKLANPEVVLG
+496 GLILTRLANPEVVLG

-545 RFFPLNYYWQIIA
+545 RFFPLNYYWQIVA

-642 GYWFLAALPPTLVVV
+642 GYWFLAALPPTLVVA

-662 STMVLYR
+662 STLFLYR

-681 QNQLGVL
+681 QNQLEVL
-688 GALSQKEWITLGV
+688 GSLSQKEWITLGV
-701 LCFTVAG
+701 LCFTVGG

-714 HGIDGAWIALISL
+714 HGIDGAWIALIAL

-740 LKRGIDWELLIY
+740 LKKGIDWELLIY
-752 MGVTLSIPILLTQAR
+752 MGATLSIPILLTQAK
-767 IDEWMVGL
+767 IDEWLVGL
-775 ASPVILPLLNYPALS
+775 ASPVILPLLDRPALS
-790 FVAITL
+790 FVVIAL

-821 SVDMNMSPWIMAM
+821 SIDMGISPWIMAM
-834 IILVA
+834 IILVG
-839 SEVWFFVF
+839 SEVWFFTF
-847 QIDWHTLAYSTTEG
+847 QVDWHTLAYSTTEG

-866 PLMYR
+866 PLMSR
-871 INPIYAIAYIVA
+871 INFFYALAYLVA
-883 LIVAIPYWRY
+883 LIAAIPYWRY
-893 LGLIG
+893 LGLMG